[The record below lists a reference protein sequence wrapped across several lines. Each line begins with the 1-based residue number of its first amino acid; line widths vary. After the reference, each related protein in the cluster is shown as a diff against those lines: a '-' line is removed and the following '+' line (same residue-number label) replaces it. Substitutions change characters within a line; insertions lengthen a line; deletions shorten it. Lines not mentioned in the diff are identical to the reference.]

1 MGWASRSDAK
11 ANSTADQ
18 FPAQRPIDRLAGQA
32 DRPSNRSDAV
42 VFVVKLANHGFLF
55 FRDLDPCASLS
66 TAPRFAFGFR
76 LGNACQ
82 LPFRANFRFRS
93 SDRSQDPGHQPTG
106 RGGYIKT
113 FPQRHKTNAQDLQ
126 FIQQRQQ
133 PFGGS
138 S

>member
-1 MGWASRSDAK
+1 MALASRCDAK
-11 ANSTADQ
+11 AISTANE
-18 FPAQRPIDRLAGQA
+18 FPAQRPIDRLAGQS
-32 DRPSNRSDAV
+32 DRSGNSGDAV
-42 VFVVKLANHGFLF
+42 AFVVKLANHGFFF

-66 TAPRFAFGFR
+66 TTPRFAFGFR
-76 LGNACQ
+76 LGDACQ